1 MIVTESSEALIAKPA
16 AQALQV
22 SAVGTRRN
30 TRDIIDLP
38 RVAVTAIG
46 AVLALLFAVRLLA
59 AYVVPFTDSTE
70 ARYAEIAR
78 KMVETN
84 NWITPQFNYGI
95 PFLGQAPSAY
105 VALSWWDG
113 AFGINEFAAR
123 LPILV
128 VTLIVLAL
136 IWTWVANVTGRNAAL
151 LSVAVLSSM
160 GLFFGVSAFVMTD
173 MPMTLGTTLVMV
185 GFWYAVCQDTPNRAG
200 FWAIPLGLAIG
211 LLAKGPVS
219 SFLCLIPTLGW
230 LIIMGKW
237 SDLRALPWLKG
248 AALFLALTVPWYA
261 AAEIATPGFLRYFL
275 VGEHMERFIVP
286 GWSGDLYGI
295 GHSQPK
301 GIIWLFALGTILPW
315 SVLLVPIYLR
325 TARVAQVFKTDKSG
339 WIIYLL
345 LWSVAPL
352 ILFSPAASIL
362 PAYAL
367 PGLPAAAVL
376 MVVLYCKAWAGAPG
390 FLHKFAF
397 VVGSGVSILT
407 FAIIAILAV
416 SSPDTLNLRSQKQ
429 LIIAAQRIAPDAPIY
444 IVGGRSHSAEF
455 YTDGQVKYFAL
466 DALPALVDTQERT
479 LLSVPLDL
487 AAQVATLNV
496 RRLGEYS
503 NHVLFIRPAGSR

>member
-325 TARVAQVFKTDKSG
+325 TARVAQVFKTDKSAG
-339 WIIYLL
+339 
-345 LWSVAPL
+345 
-352 ILFSPAASIL
+352 LFTSCF
-362 PAYAL
+362 
-367 PGLPAAAVL
+367 GL
-376 MVVLYCKAWAGAPG
+376 
-390 FLHKFAF
+390 
-397 VVGSGVSILT
+397 S
-407 FAIIAILAV
+407 
-416 SSPDTLNLRSQKQ
+416 
-429 LIIAAQRIAPDAPIY
+429 
-444 IVGGRSHSAEF
+444 
-455 YTDGQVKYFAL
+455 
-466 DALPALVDTQERT
+466 
-479 LLSVPLDL
+479 
-487 AAQVATLNV
+487 
-496 RRLGEYS
+496 RR
-503 NHVLFIRPAGSR
+503 